1 MGVESGAVDH
11 GALADIHH
19 RDFTQRTLLQ
29 QGEQG
34 VGEELPG
41 YGAAA
46 DLPGAGWFVSMGSAP
61 YSGMGRS
68 VAQTKTNVKIN
79 NICRLSETHG
89 TFSVEDYRDTNGTE
103 LCERAGNERQPP
115 SLYNFIGAQ
124 SRFRA
129 KQVNRSRI
137 TH

>member
-1 MGVESGAVDH
+1 MSSKWGAGRYPPPRFHSADAPPAGRAGRRR
-11 GALADIHH
+11 GAS
-19 RDFTQRTLLQ
+19 
-29 QGEQG
+29 
-34 VGEELPG
+34 G